1 MNINEQWRP
10 VKGYEGLYEVSNL
23 GRVKSL
29 NYHRTGVEKILKPSN
44 VGNGY
49 LFVHLS
55 RNGKHKFFLVH
66 RLVAIAFIPNP
77 KGLPEV
83 NHIDEIKTNNCVEN
97 LEWASRWYN
106 MHFGTLQERRAA
118 SQINHPAKS
127 KAVEASR
134 FSDFR
139 EIEFRFASTA
149 EAGRNGY
156 SSGAVS
162 TCCRGCFCREGNN
175 KYKNLY
181 WRYAC

>member
-29 NYHRTGVEKILKPSN
+29 KYGKERILKPLKN
-44 VGNGY
+44 RDGY
-49 LFVHLS
+49 LFVILYRNRK
-55 RNGKHKFFLVH
+55 RNGLKVH
-66 RLVAIAFIPNP
+66 RLVAAAFIPNP
-77 KGLPEV
+77 EGFPEV
-83 NHIDEIKTNNCVEN
+83 NHRDEDKTNNVVSN
-97 LEWASRWYN
+97 LEWCTHKYN
-106 MHFGTLQERRAA
+106 SNFGTRTERAA
-118 SQINHPAKS
+118 VAHINHPARS

-139 EIEFRFASTA
+139 EICLRFPSAM

-156 SSGAVS
+156 HYSDVAA
-162 TCCRGCFCREGNN
+162 CCRGCFNREGNN

-181 WRYAC
+181 WRYSGRI